1 MSTVA
6 IAAATEDSLG
16 TVLLNGTGALLAYA
30 AVGLVLFVLGFYM
43 TDLATPGRLITVI
56 REHRNPNATMLAS
69 ASTVGVGL
77 IVGVSIFAAHG
88 DLVEGLLRTL
98 VFGGVGIVAMTV
110 ATAIFDRLVG
120 ISIKELA
127 DDAEDKVEPAAI
139 LLAVANLMIGFVTA
153 VATY

>member
-1 MSTVA
+1 MRTLA
-6 IAAATEDSLG
+6 NDESLG
-16 TVLLNGTGALLAYA
+16 QILLDGTGALLAYA
-30 AVGLVLFVLGFYM
+30 AVGLVLFVVGFYM

-56 REHRNPNATMLAS
+56 REHRNPNATLLAS

-77 IVGVSIFAAHG
+77 IVAVSIFAAGG
-88 DLVEGLLRTL
+88 DLLEGLTRTL

-110 ATAIFDRLVG
+110 ATLIFDRLVG

-127 DDAEDKVEPAAI
+127 DDAEDRLEPAAV

-153 VATY
+153 VAVY

>member
-1 MSTVA
+1 MT
-6 IAAATEDSLG
+6 
-16 TVLLNGTGALLAYA
+16 TVLAANDNDPLGQVLLEGSGALLAYA
-30 AVGLVLFVLGFYM
+30 AVGLVLFIVGFYM

-56 REHRNPNATMLAS
+56 REHRNPNATLLAA

-88 DLVEGLLRTL
+88 SLGEGLARTL
-98 VFGGVGIVAMTV
+98 VFGAVGIIAMTV
-110 ATAIFDRLVG
+110 ATQIFDRVVG
-120 ISIKELA
+120 ISIKQLA
-127 DDAEDKVEPAAI
+127 DDEEDKLEPAAV